1 VSSGASRE
9 RIHSTPASVPFRAAT
24 VAFDQEKHVSN
35 PISRTASTALG
46 GVKDG
51 VRNGVARWVPSAV
64 KAVGIGAQLAVLR
77 DGSRKVANAAKRNP
91 VATTAI
97 VAAAVGAGIA
107 LWLMRRNRQR
117 RGYDEELRMINLEGL
132 RLDQTSNEPIQRK
145 RVSPRPVDF
154 NDGE

>member
-1 VSSGASRE
+1 MN
-9 RIHSTPASVPFRAAT
+9 
-24 VAFDQEKHVSN
+24 N
-35 PISRTASTALG
+35 PITRTASAALG

-51 VRNGVARWVPSAV
+51 MRNGVARWVPSAV

-77 DGSRKVANAAKRNP
+77 DGSRKVVKAAKRNP

-117 RGYDEELRMINLEGL
+117 RGYDEELRMINLDGFTF
-132 RLDQTSNEPIQRK
+132 DQDSNEPAPRK
-145 RVSPRPVDF
+145 RVSPKPVDF
-154 NDGE
+154 DDGE

>member
-1 VSSGASRE
+1 
-9 RIHSTPASVPFRAAT
+9 
-24 VAFDQEKHVSN
+24 
-35 PISRTASTALG
+35 
-46 GVKDG
+46 

-97 VAAAVGAGIA
+97 VAAAVGAGVA

-117 RGYDEELRMINLEGL
+117 RSYDEELRMINLDGL
-132 RLDQTSNEPIQRK
+132 ELQSTSTK
-145 RVSPRPVDF
+145 RASPRPVDF
-154 NDGE
+154 DDGE

>member
-1 VSSGASRE
+1 VSSRASHE

-46 GVKDG
+46 GVKD
-51 VRNGVARWVPSAV
+51 GVARWVPSAV

-117 RGYDEELRMINLEGL
+117 RGDDEELRMINLDGL
-132 RLDQTSNEPIQRK
+132 RLDQTSNEPKPRK
-145 RVSPRPVDF
+145 RASAKPVDF
-154 NDGE
+154 DDGE